1 MTNLWGLAL
10 ASLWTLNNSK
20 PFLSP
25 FSSEVLDE
33 GPVLLSRGHLA
44 MSRDILEWRD
54 SREGRYYWHLM
65 GRDWGW
71 CQTSYK
77 AELSSPNVSS
87 AEVEKSAFTV
97 YVFFKVISTLISFP
111 PLYTHTHTHTQL
123 LEKES
128 PRLRWKSAS
137 LSGPSFFTYLRMDES
152 CPTSF
157 RVIVKVM

>member
-111 PLYTHTHTHTQL
+111 PLYTHTAFRERVSKTKMEICKPIWAQ
-123 LEKES
+123 
-128 PRLRWKSAS
+128 
-137 LSGPSFFTYLRMDES
+137 FFHLFTDG
-152 CPTSF
+152 
-157 RVIVKVM
+157 